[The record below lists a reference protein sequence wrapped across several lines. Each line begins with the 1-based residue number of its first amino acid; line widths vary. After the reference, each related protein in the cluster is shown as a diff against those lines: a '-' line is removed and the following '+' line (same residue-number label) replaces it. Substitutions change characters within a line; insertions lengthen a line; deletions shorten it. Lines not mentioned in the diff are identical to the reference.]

1 MFMFATLS
9 NISIQ
14 LFNRYLP
21 SPFVFFLYDDWLF
34 NDILPPPN
42 LAVGVRILATHNN
55 LNLD

>member
-1 MFMFATLS
+1 MFATLS